1 MSFPAASTGSFRE
14 QHPLVL
20 QGALPRRS
28 VLLRGAR
35 RNLFD
40 RSPRTRFTNQ
50 SQAPGIREIDI
61 AASPNLRFINPSTM
75 SKPPG
80 YTHVVEATGP
90 GRIVYIAGQLGLT
103 LDGKLAGPP
112 GDFRAQATQ
121 AFENLKNAL
130 AAVGAGFEH
139 VVKLNNYLTDIRAQ
153 LPLYR
158 DVREGYVSTAN
169 PPASTTVEVSKLAIE
184 GALYEVEAVAML
196 PPR

>member
-1 MSFPAASTGSFRE
+1 MA
-14 QHPLVL
+14 
-20 QGALPRRS
+20 
-28 VLLRGAR
+28 
-35 RNLFD
+35 N
-40 RSPRTRFTNQ
+40 
-50 SQAPGIREIDI
+50 
-61 AASPNLRFINPSTM
+61 SPNLRFVNPSTM

-103 LDGKLAGPP
+103 LDGELAGPP

-158 DVREGYVSTAN
+158 DVRDGYVSTAH